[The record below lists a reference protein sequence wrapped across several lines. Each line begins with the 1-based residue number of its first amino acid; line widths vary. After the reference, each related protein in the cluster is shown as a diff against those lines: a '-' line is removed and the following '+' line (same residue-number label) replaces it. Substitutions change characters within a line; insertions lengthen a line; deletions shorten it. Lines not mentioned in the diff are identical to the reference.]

1 MKSIIIDDDLYH
13 FIASQTQDIGEG
25 ASQILRRLLMP
36 GVPVPQAVDT
46 ANARAENVFEL
57 LQSSNLAEMTKKVEQ
72 FLAILAALYQAK
84 PQQFAKVLQIKGGN
98 RIYFATSKEQLLAE
112 RSTTNPKQILPS
124 SYWVMTN
131 NNTAKKVSI
140 LRQVAEAL
148 GYGAAD
154 AQKLAVI
161 FAPELFQTE

>member
-1 MKSIIIDDDLYH
+1 MKSIIIDDDLYQ

-36 GVPVPQAVDT
+36 GVPVPQPVSLSKESNT
-46 ANARAENVFEL
+46 NVFEL
-57 LQSSNLAEMTKKVEQ
+57 LDGSKLSEMSKKVEQ
-72 FLAILAALYQAK
+72 FLTILAALYRAN
-84 PQQFAKVLQIKGGN
+84 PQQFDKVLEIKGLN

-124 SYWVMTN
+124 PYWVITN

-140 LRQVAEAL
+140 LREVATAL
-148 GYGAAD
+148 GYGD
-154 AQKLAVI
+154 GDVEKLAVM
-161 FAPELFQTE
+161 FAPEE